1 MNMTV
6 VSQQGNFV
14 NEVLTLQYYTV
25 SFDAGDF
32 PNHMAGTLQVTP
44 DDGVSLASTPD
55 EVKAAAQAKITK
67 MIEAEA
73 TPAAN

>member
-1 MNMTV
+1 M
-6 VSQQGNFV
+6 
-14 NEVLTLQYYTV
+14 

-32 PNHMAGTLQVTP
+32 PDHLAGTLQVTP
-44 DDGVSLASTPD
+44 ADGVSLASTQD

-73 TPAAN
+73 TPTAN